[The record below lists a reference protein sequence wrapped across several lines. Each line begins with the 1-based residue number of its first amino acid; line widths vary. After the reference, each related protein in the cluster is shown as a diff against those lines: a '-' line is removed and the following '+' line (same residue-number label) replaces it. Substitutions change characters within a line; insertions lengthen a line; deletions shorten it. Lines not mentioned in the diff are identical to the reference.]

1 MTIQEIIYIIPPMIM
16 IIGYIPSLIDLII
29 YKKKTVNYFS
39 YSLWAIANATMFYYS
54 FMILPD
60 FFFQIMS
67 SIHFLSCISLIIIN
81 SFIKENKLSKK

>member
-54 FMILPD
+54 FIILPD
-60 FFFQIMS
+60 LYFQVIS
-67 SIHFLSCISLIIIN
+67 SIHCLACIAVVCLNFL
-81 SFIKENKLSKK
+81 IKDTLVT